1 MLAIAKSTRI
11 SSETDLIN
19 NEIASNSG
27 HVKISGVGK
36 SKTKTIQAQIDFDV
50 SSGKNSQKKIPLIR
64 KSLRINGLVRK
75 SSDFVGNINVVC
87 FEVSNLEILS
97 GPPSNRRK
105 YIDILISQTDQ
116 DYIRTLQRYR
126 NVIKQRNH
134 LLKSIKEKKSL
145 EKELVFWDD
154 RLIYEAANI
163 FITRNKFIGKL
174 FNSIVPIHSK
184 LSGGDEIEISYK
196 PKISL
201 SQSNI
206 NNLNR
211 EQLENLIKENLMK
224 FKTLEIS
231 QGTSLIGPHRDDI
244 EIKFNGQI
252 ANGYASRGQS
262 RIITLSMKLSEAEL
276 LKELTGYSPILALD
290 DILSELDED
299 KRKIVLGTLGNYEQV
314 LITSTDAFFLQ
325 KINLPKISVYNISN
339 GEITKTE
346 LPK

>member
-1 MLAIAKSTRI
+1 MKS
-11 SSETDLIN
+11 
-19 NEIASNSG
+19 
-27 HVKISGVGK
+27 
-36 SKTKTIQAQIDFDV
+36 
-50 SSGKNSQKKIPLIR
+50 
-64 KSLRINGLVRK
+64 
-75 SSDFVGNINVVC
+75 
-87 FEVSNLEILS
+87 
-97 GPPSNRRK
+97 
-105 YIDILISQTDQ
+105 
-116 DYIRTLQRYR
+116 
-126 NVIKQRNH
+126 
-134 LLKSIKEKKSL
+134 
-145 EKELVFWDD
+145 
-154 RLIYEAANI
+154 
-163 FITRNKFIGKL
+163 
-174 FNSIVPIHSK
+174 
-184 LSGGDEIEISYK
+184 
-196 PKISL
+196 
-201 SQSNI
+201 
-206 NNLNR
+206 
-211 EQLENLIKENLMK
+211 
-224 FKTLEIS
+224 KTLEIS

>member
-50 SSGKNSQKKIPLIR
+50 SSVKTSLKKSILIR

-163 FITRNKFIGKL
+163 FINRNKFIGKL
-174 FNSIVPIHSK
+174 FDSIVPIH
-184 LSGGDEIEISYK
+184 
-196 PKISL
+196 
-201 SQSNI
+201 
-206 NNLNR
+206 
-211 EQLENLIKENLMK
+211 
-224 FKTLEIS
+224 
-231 QGTSLIGPHRDDI
+231 
-244 EIKFNGQI
+244 
-252 ANGYASRGQS
+252 
-262 RIITLSMKLSEAEL
+262 
-276 LKELTGYSPILALD
+276 
-290 DILSELDED
+290 
-299 KRKIVLGTLGNYEQV
+299 
-314 LITSTDAFFLQ
+314 
-325 KINLPKISVYNISN
+325 
-339 GEITKTE
+339 
-346 LPK
+346 

>member
-1 MLAIAKSTRI
+1 M
-11 SSETDLIN
+11 
-19 NEIASNSG
+19 
-27 HVKISGVGK
+27 
-36 SKTKTIQAQIDFDV
+36 
-50 SSGKNSQKKIPLIR
+50 
-64 KSLRINGLVRK
+64 
-75 SSDFVGNINVVC
+75 
-87 FEVSNLEILS
+87 
-97 GPPSNRRK
+97 
-105 YIDILISQTDQ
+105 
-116 DYIRTLQRYR
+116 QRYR

-163 FITRNKFIGKL
+163 FIHRNKFIGKL
-174 FNSIVPIHSK
+174 FDSIVPIHSK

-211 EQLENLIKENLMK
+211 EQLESLIKENLMK
-224 FKTLEIS
+224 SKTLEIS